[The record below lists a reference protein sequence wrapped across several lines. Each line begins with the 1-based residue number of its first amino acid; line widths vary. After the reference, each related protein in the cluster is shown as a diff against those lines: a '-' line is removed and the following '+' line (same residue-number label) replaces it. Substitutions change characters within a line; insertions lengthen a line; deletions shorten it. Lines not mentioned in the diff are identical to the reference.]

1 MVHMPSQNAGIWG
14 RGVLAATRK
23 INSGRRLAIQLTHAN
38 EASAQVGSIVNC
50 MFNRDC
56 MTHTHINF
64 IGPGLPLKTATRWR
78 KSFLALEDAYDET
91 KTTRQSMTQKLNMLS
106 VVAAAGL
113 FA

>member
-1 MVHMPSQNAGIWG
+1 MKSTG
-14 RGVLAATRK
+14 ATRK
-23 INSGRRLAIQLTHAN
+23 NKLWSPFGYPVHHAN

-64 IGPGLPLKTATRWR
+64 IGSGLPLKLQREVAKELLVLKMLTT
-78 KSFLALEDAYDET
+78 KP

-106 VVAAAGL
+106 GRC
-113 FA
+113 